1 MNQKLK
7 SIGSAMALGLAMAV
21 PAVSM
26 AGGVLTTSTGLS
38 MGVFDHGGLGFSGVG
53 LSRPVTGDAITP
65 GCLCEGWGVAS
76 GGVGN
81 YSYGGSTS
89 GLSGAS
95 FVAGATPDQGV
106 SMVTTSTGL
115 TVKHTYSQTASGN
128 LFKVV
133 VSIANATGAAVS
145 DLRYARTLDWDV
157 PPGHF
162 TDDFTTIWTG
172 APGGAPVGNVL
183 HTSFD
188 PFAAPNPM
196 VERNYVFGGPPNA
209 NATDQTGDLG
219 AYFILS
225 FGALADGATR
235 EFTTFIGA
243 ARDTASLLADF
254 AANGVGAYS
263 YSYDNDGPAAF
274 GWGFGGAGIGVPPI
288 GGTPVPAPATLALLG
303 AGLMG
308 LASLRRRQA
317 A

>member
-53 LSRPVTGDAITP
+53 LSRPGTGDAITP

-81 YSYGGSTS
+81 YSYGGGSS

-106 SMVTTSTGL
+106 SMVTTSAGL

-162 TDDFTTIWTG
+162 SEDFTTIWTG
-172 APGGAPVGNVL
+172 AAGGAPVGNVL
-183 HTSFD
+183 HTSFN
-188 PFAAPNPM
+188 PFAAPDPM
-196 VERNYVFGGPPNA
+196 VLRGVFGGPVNA

-263 YSYDNDGPAAF
+263 YSFDNDGPATF